1 MAEKTAKQA
10 VNDHAPGATERL
22 AEHHEA
28 HHAEKRESRRLKHE
42 NVALD
47 GAITQM
53 KVAPVPTHSQ
63 HHIDVSHLHPVH
75 ADVTKAL
82 HGIFKHPQKHGV

>member
-47 GAITQM
+47 GAIT
-53 KVAPVPTHSQ
+53 
-63 HHIDVSHLHPVH
+63 
-75 ADVTKAL
+75 
-82 HGIFKHPQKHGV
+82 

>member
-1 MAEKTAKQA
+1 MAEKTAKKA
-10 VNDHAPGATERL
+10 VKDHAPGATERL
-22 AEHHEA
+22 AKHHEA

-53 KVAPVPTHSQ
+53 KVAPVPEHSQ
-63 HHIDVSHLHPVH
+63 HHIDV
-75 ADVTKAL
+75 
-82 HGIFKHPQKHGV
+82 